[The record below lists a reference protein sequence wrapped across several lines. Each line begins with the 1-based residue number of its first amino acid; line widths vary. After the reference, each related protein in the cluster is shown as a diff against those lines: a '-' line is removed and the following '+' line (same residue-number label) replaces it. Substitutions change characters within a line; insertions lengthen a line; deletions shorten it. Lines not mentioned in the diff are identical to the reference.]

1 MKKLLLS
8 LLSLTV
14 LMVCA
19 QTIIMKVE
27 MKDGTVRYIDTD
39 AVDEFSFLQLEEIP
53 ETPVD
58 NYLTE
63 NLWDNARWYHKSLF
77 TNIDHNVKV
86 TDRYVANN
94 PTDHTIVI
102 SGWGNGCRSIT
113 LRGVQTYAGVNLE
126 IPCQSTGYH
135 HPEYGEIWIAD
146 ADHYNADVLGQ
157 EYVARKLSYYD
168 SYYLMRLDVVY
179 YAPDYQDGKTF
190 SSAAVEYITAP
201 YYAPVNFKYEITTD
215 NNKFSANIQASTYD
229 GIVDHIEACWDAVAG
244 YDDNLQTRLSEKLNS
259 EGGTRFSISDNPAT
273 IFTVEPDAEHCGVM
287 IVYKAYDFE
296 GNIIGDATAV
306 SSNYFTIYE
315 FSGLESEVTSGE
327 LHSILYAGDYPAD
340 LSVRYNPS
348 EGVMGATYR
357 ITIGAPDAIVVTA
370 DNIYNRNAD
379 NNIDVYIPETEMTT
393 DAGDGNTL
401 CVATT
406 DWFSE
411 NIRQIPTEP
420 SYYSPENGVMKL
432 HVIYYPKEIPGRYY
446 IVGNEYF
453 VHEGPEF
460 DKPYVA
466 PITTK
471 VTEIADKG
479 DGTKDVIVEYT
490 QARHKADNIKAIV
503 TELSVES
510 AVDYIVENSGQITP
524 VSCNNS
530 REGSFILNTSLS
542 GDLRVVSVLFDTDGN
557 VIGSASDN
565 LYIKDFSP
573 DKWTYLGQTLFE
585 DGWIAGVLEE
595 GAPAAAADNSWN
607 VDLYQSRTDPT
618 LYAIDK
624 PWSKQTACPYAE
636 QNTTGA
642 LADMALIQFH
652 IYDGYVFVTPQRSG
666 FTPSPINKELII
678 SNIEG
683 EMLAEYPDAS
693 IQDIIDA
700 MANSQY
706 AQSTFA
712 NNIVAILCPT
722 IWIGSD
728 LYSAKQ
734 PCRIHF
740 PAEVE
745 QAVSYQQPNGARI
758 SRTKL
763 PDVPNLDIMP
773 IMQISESK
781 SRIAGTLFQP
791 SLTLH
796 HIN

>member
-157 EYVARKLSYYD
+157 EYAARKLSYYD

-244 YDDNLQTRLSEKLNS
+244 YDDNLQTRLTEKLNS

-393 DAGDGNTL
+393 DVGDGNTL

-479 DGTKDVIVEYT
+479 DGTKDVIVKYT
-490 QARHKADNIKAIV
+490 QARHKADNIKSIV

-557 VIGSASDN
+557 VI
-565 LYIKDFSP
+565 
-573 DKWTYLGQTLFE
+573 
-585 DGWIAGVLEE
+585 
-595 GAPAAAADNSWN
+595 
-607 VDLYQSRTDPT
+607 
-618 LYAIDK
+618 
-624 PWSKQTACPYAE
+624 
-636 QNTTGA
+636 
-642 LADMALIQFH
+642 
-652 IYDGYVFVTPQRSG
+652 
-666 FTPSPINKELII
+666 
-678 SNIEG
+678 
-683 EMLAEYPDAS
+683 
-693 IQDIIDA
+693 
-700 MANSQY
+700 
-706 AQSTFA
+706 
-712 NNIVAILCPT
+712 
-722 IWIGSD
+722 
-728 LYSAKQ
+728 
-734 PCRIHF
+734 
-740 PAEVE
+740 
-745 QAVSYQQPNGARI
+745 
-758 SRTKL
+758 
-763 PDVPNLDIMP
+763 
-773 IMQISESK
+773 
-781 SRIAGTLFQP
+781 
-791 SLTLH
+791 
-796 HIN
+796 